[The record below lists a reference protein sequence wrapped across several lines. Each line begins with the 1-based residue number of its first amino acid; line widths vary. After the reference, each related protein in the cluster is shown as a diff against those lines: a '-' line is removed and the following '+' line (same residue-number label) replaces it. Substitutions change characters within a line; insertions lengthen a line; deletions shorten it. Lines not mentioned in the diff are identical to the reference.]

1 MDIDPSAQISL
12 SARLDRTFPK
22 GIHIGRETYIAFG
35 ASVLTHDRT
44 RGLYT
49 DTWIGDRCFI
59 GACSMIL
66 PGVTVGSGAIVGAGA
81 VVTCDVPPRAV
92 VAGNPARI
100 LRTDVDTVSYGR
112 LKGADE
118 TEAEISRL
126 LSVG

>member
-22 GIHIGRETYIAFG
+22 GIHIGRETYVAFG

-81 VVTCDVPPRAV
+81 VVTRDVPPRAV